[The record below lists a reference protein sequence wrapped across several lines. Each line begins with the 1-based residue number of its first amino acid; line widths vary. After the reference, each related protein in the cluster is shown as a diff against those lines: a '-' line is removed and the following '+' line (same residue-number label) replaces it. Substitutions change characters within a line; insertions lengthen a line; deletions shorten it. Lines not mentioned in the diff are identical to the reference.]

1 MIATL
6 EKDSLTAKV
15 SRDILD
21 NLNFNRYAV
30 MKRGEALDLFS
41 GDEKWQRV
49 VPGHQCARGSVSSF
63 ILGRQQHYHYK
74 YKYNASVIY
83 YFINIQR
90 N

>member
-30 MKRGEALDLFS
+30 TKRGEALDLFS
-41 GDEKWQRV
+41 RDEK
-49 VPGHQCARGSVSSF
+49 
-63 ILGRQQHYHYK
+63 
-74 YKYNASVIY
+74 
-83 YFINIQR
+83 
-90 N
+90 